1 MGKTSFAISANFCKM
16 TEQQKRKT
24 CCLGNGKCSSLVKT
38 CYLEI
43 GGEIAKT
50 VTGHNHR
57 ESWILG

>member
-1 MGKTSFAISANFCKM
+1 MNESSYWQSYRNS
-16 TEQQKRKT
+16 KT